1 MRLKSGFN
9 KSAEIAWRKFAFRVK
24 DYVNL
29 TSDVQ
34 LKFIASDSL
43 RLGQNLDG
51 GSLVEAAVDD
61 LVLYESSGSISNT
74 DNLNFNTSKLVKII
88 DVLGREVHIN
98 EVANKSALF
107 YIYQDGTVV
116 KKLFLETFY

>member
-1 MRLKSGFN
+1 M
-9 KSAEIAWRKFAFRVK
+9 
-24 DYVNL
+24 
-29 TSDVQ
+29 
-34 LKFIASDSL
+34 
-43 RLGQNLDG
+43 
-51 GSLVEAAVDD
+51 
-61 LVLYESSGSISNT
+61 YESSGSISNT